1 MCGAELLLRVPGFR
15 LALARAEARAA
26 GRKTRPTKQAF
37 RNPRKCPRTSDKLW
51 QSDFS
56 NNLIEEE
63 GRQPRVNL
71 SIRHLLAFFLQFGVF
86 GLLFLAIADDSFLF
100 LPIGSDL
107 LMVLLVARHHEQLA
121 VYVVVAATGSTIGV
135 LLLDLVCRKGG
146 EEGLKRLVKP
156 KLLGYLK
163 QQMKRHAAMALI
175 VSCLAPPP
183 FPFGA
188 SIAAASAFQYPRPRL
203 LILVLIARAVRFS
216 LVGWAAI
223 YFGRH
228 ILRIAD
234 SPEFLW
240 FMGGFIAFCLIGSIV
255 SVAHWVRIGRS
266 HANPS
271 RSARGKG

>member
-1 MCGAELLLRVPGFR
+1 M
-15 LALARAEARAA
+15 
-26 GRKTRPTKQAF
+26 
-37 RNPRKCPRTSDKLW
+37 
-51 QSDFS
+51 
-56 NNLIEEE
+56 
-63 GRQPRVNL
+63 NL

-86 GLLFLAIADDSFLF
+86 GLLLLAIADDSFLF
-100 LPIGSDL
+100 LPVGSDL
-107 LMVLLVARHHEQLA
+107 LMVLLVARHHGQLPI
-121 VYVVVAATGSTIGV
+121 YVLGAAAGSTIGV

-163 QQMKRHAAMALI
+163 QQMKRHAAGALI

-203 LILVLIARAVRFS
+203 LVLVFVARTVRFS

-234 SPEFLW
+234 SNEFMW
-240 FMGGFIAFCLIGSIV
+240 CMGGFIVLCLIGSSI
-255 SVAHWVRIGRS
+255 SIIHWVRIGRS
-266 HANPS
+266 QTS
-271 RSARGKG
+271 RSADLHSEM